1 MPQPFLGG
9 QSTQGLSIKKMN
21 SRKTNKNK
29 KCVQKKHGNPEV
41 ASRVPVFGTREGTD
55 GKQQSG
61 TGRGV
66 ALLEIASDSIISV
79 S

>member
-1 MPQPFLGG
+1 MDE
-9 QSTQGLSIKKMN
+9 
-21 SRKTNKNK
+21 
-29 KCVQKKHGNPEV
+29 KHGNPEV
-41 ASRVPVFGTREGTD
+41 ADIVPEFGAREGTD

-66 ALLEIASDSIISV
+66 ALLEIASGSIISV